1 MFADKLKLRNRTL
14 KGRLTMLNPSALVAF
29 KLFGRVF
36 DDQSEFNLNM
46 PGAGQVIGCVVCALV
61 IGVLVS
67 LLYMFTHR
75 KEGYSQSYVLT
86 MPMLST
92 LVSVVIIMMCVL
104 ADGSAGMTAAISLTG
119 AFSLVRFRSAPG
131 DPRDIAY
138 IFFAMTMGVIC
149 GIGYLGYA
157 FLFFLLVAAI
167 LLAFNLTNFAAPKTQ
182 DMTLKVT
189 IPENLNYNG
198 LFDQVMEKYTTVW
211 RLRRVKTTDFG
222 TLFDLVYSVRVK
234 TDADQKKFIDDIR
247 ALNGNLNVT
256 LVLYRY
262 DDQIY
267 DTKAK

>member
-1 MFADKLKLRNRTL
+1 
-14 KGRLTMLNPSALVAF
+14 MLNIPAIVASG
-29 KLFGRVF
+29 LFSRVF
-36 DDQSEFNLNM
+36 EDQSEFNLAM
-46 PGAGQVIGCVVCALV
+46 PSTGQIIICVVAALV
-61 IGVLVS
+61 IGFLISLV
-67 LLYMFTHR
+67 YMFTHR
-75 KEGYSQSYVLT
+75 KEGYAQSYVLA

-92 LVSVVIIMMCVL
+92 LVSVVIVMMCVL
-104 ADGSAGMTAAISLTG
+104 AEGTAGMTAAISLTG

-138 IFFAMTMGVIC
+138 IFFSMTMGVIC
-149 GIGYLGYA
+149 GIGYIGYA
-157 FLFFLLVAAI
+157 ALVFLLVAAV
-167 LLAFNLTNFAAPKTQ
+167 LVVMNLTNFAAPKTQ

-198 LFDQVMEKYTTVW
+198 LFDQVMEKYTTAW
-211 RLRRVKTTDFG
+211 LLRRVKTTDFG

-267 DTKAK
+267 DSKAK